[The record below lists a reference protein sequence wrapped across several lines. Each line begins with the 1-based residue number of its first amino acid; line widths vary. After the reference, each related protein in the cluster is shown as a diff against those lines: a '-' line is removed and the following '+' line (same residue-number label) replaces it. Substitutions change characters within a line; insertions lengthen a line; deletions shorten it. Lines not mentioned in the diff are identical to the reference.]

1 MWSNL
6 VNKDCLFCRIVEG
19 DIPAVKI
26 YETQDILAFFDAF
39 PAAKGHC
46 LVIPKGHYESIDFV
60 PDNVISSIFTLAK
73 KIVRL
78 QKKIF
83 NINDVNLLQNNGRE
97 AGQTVFHMHLHIIPR
112 FKNDNVNLS
121 WKENAYENDNEILTI
136 ANKMKEGL

>member
-6 VNKDCLFCRIVEG
+6 VNKDCVFCRIVEG

-26 YETQDILAFFDAF
+26 YETQDIVAFFDAF
-39 PAAKGHC
+39 QAAKGHC

-60 PDNVISSIFTLAK
+60 PDNVISSIFILAK

-121 WKENAYENDNEILTI
+121 WKENAYESDNEILTI

>member
-6 VNKDCLFCRIVEG
+6 VNKDCVFCRIVEG

-46 LVIPKGHYESIDFV
+46 LVIQKGHYESIDFV
-60 PDNVISSIFTLAK
+60 PDNIISSIFILAK

>member
-6 VNKDCLFCRIVEG
+6 VNKDCVFCRIVEG
-19 DIPAVKI
+19 VIPAVKI

-46 LVIPKGHYESIDFV
+46 LVIPKDHYESIDFV
-60 PDNVISSIFTLAK
+60 PDNIISSIFILAK

>member
-6 VNKDCLFCRIVEG
+6 VNKDCVFCRIVDG
-19 DIPAVKI
+19 VIPAVKI
-26 YETQDILAFFDAF
+26 YETQDILAFFDTL

-60 PDNVISSIFTLAK
+60 PDNIISSIFILAK

>member
-6 VNKDCLFCRIVEG
+6 VNKDCVFCRIVEG
-19 DIPAVKI
+19 VIPAVKI
-26 YETQDILAFFDAF
+26 YETQDILAFFDTF

-60 PDNVISSIFTLAK
+60 PDNVISSIFILAK

>member
-6 VNKDCLFCRIVEG
+6 VNKDCVFCRIVEG
-19 DIPAVKI
+19 VIPAVKI

-46 LVIPKGHYESIDFV
+46 LVIPKSHYESIDFV
-60 PDNVISSIFTLAK
+60 PDNIISSIFILAK

>member
-1 MWSNL
+1 ML
-6 VNKDCLFCRIVEG
+6 R
-19 DIPAVKI
+19 
-26 YETQDILAFFDAF
+26 
-39 PAAKGHC
+39 
-46 LVIPKGHYESIDFV
+46 
-60 PDNVISSIFTLAK
+60 ISSIFTLAK